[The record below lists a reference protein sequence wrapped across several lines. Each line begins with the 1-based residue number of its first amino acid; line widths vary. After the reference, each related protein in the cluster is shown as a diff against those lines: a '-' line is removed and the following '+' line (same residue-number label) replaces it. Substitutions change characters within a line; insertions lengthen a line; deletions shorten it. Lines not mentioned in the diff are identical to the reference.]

1 MNKPSLMPRRL
12 ATVNDVS
19 AKLTSAHEETEQFY
33 ETFGDQIDD
42 VKALMG
48 QFSDY
53 DDQTAAALVQAV
65 ILLTPEEQL

>member
-12 ATVNDVS
+12 ATVNDAG
-19 AKLTSAHEETEQFY
+19 AKLAAAHEETEQFY

-42 VKALMG
+42 VKTLMG
-48 QFSDY
+48 EFSKY

-65 ILLTPEEQL
+65 ILLTPEEQP